1 MAFHVA
7 TSLDAIDTSNEKYE
21 IYEKDIRL
29 GQKQS
34 IEGIPTNR
42 YTNGYRST
50 NKNHQHSYPEIDLDL
65 ERWNCCARMNLIMGK
80 DVNDRGVRVVGS
92 DYVPGFSDDDG
103 DDGDRDDRDHRGIQ
117 QTFDV
122 WEKEEDDDIENHT
135 STEDENEQIDSSS
148 RDPSQRTSSEDDL
161 DPSRPQLLH
170 HLQNDSSILTLAVG
184 SKYIYAGTQD
194 GEIIVWSLAS
204 YELVSRIQAHTRSV
218 LSLFLSADG
227 KLLFSSAGDAIV
239 NAWCPT
245 TLVRKYHIYS
255 TYDVGDVFSVAYS
268 PQFETVYLGA
278 QNTSIQW
285 VSLRDSAA
293 RPTPNPERHPDRRNH
308 RFFDSVQ
315 HGGTSTPRPRQVGR
329 AAADQGDVLEID
341 KAHMKQYAHFGY
353 VYCMLMVR
361 GVCRQVDAD
370 EDMLISGG
378 GDGTIKLWKLSKDQD
393 EGINEIER
401 LGEDDAE
408 SVLSLA
414 VDGSFL
420 YSSKL
425 EGVIELWDLDTRQ
438 KLRVIRTNK
447 GDVMTL
453 QMGWGYL
460 WSGGSTGHARK
471 YSTVQYGQ
479 YKTSNFSQKYQCVK
493 RWKAHEGR
501 ILASAV
507 TTFRG
512 QQLYITGANDCSV
525 SIWDIT
531 GCDTGTY
538 PKRES
543 LQDDQLIKS
552 LQDFVAFKTI
562 SARPDHAEDCRRGAT
577 FLRTLFKKHGAVTE
591 MLTTEAHHNPIVY
604 AKFKGNPE
612 TAGKRKKILFYGHY
626 DVVPA
631 DDKQKKWI
639 IDPFHMKGVNGYL
652 YGRGVSDNKGPIMA
666 ALYGVVD
673 LVHEKALDSDITF
686 LIEGE
691 EESGS
696 RGFKDAVRKHK
707 ELIGDIDYII
717 LANSYWLDDE
727 VPCLTYGLRGVLHAT
742 IRVNSKHPDV
752 HSGVDGSFMMD
763 EPLFD
768 LTAILAKLKG
778 LHNRI
783 QIPGFYDDILPITPA
798 EEARY
803 DDIVSTLLRR
813 NPELGPAENLKQSI
827 MARWREPNLTVHR
840 YKVSGPDG
848 SLVSSHASA
857 AISLRLVP
865 NQEVDD
871 VIKSLSKFLQD
882 AFAKLDTHNH
892 LTISIDNQ
900 ADAWLGDPENEIFR
914 TLEEAIM
921 EVWGPITNHT
931 RRSSV
936 QGPKYVE
943 KEKEN
948 SPTSPISASPSLKP
962 TPATT
967 TSLTGGS
974 DHTSL
979 ATAPV
984 DLASLSLDA
993 EDISSGRGEKENEG
1007 SGNGYDEI
1015 GGKGRDRRGLSA
1027 ENRTGMGRKPLYIR
1041 EGGSIPSIRF
1051 LEKEFGA
1058 PAAHLPCG
1066 QASDSAHLDN
1076 ERIRVNNLYNSRL
1089 IFRKVFRELPRK

>member
-1 MAFHVA
+1 M
-7 TSLDAIDTSNEKYE
+7 TSIFGSRSSSQLQSPQNTNTTSPLANTTLASNTDDEFE
-21 IYEKDIRL
+21 SEENPSLTHTQSLESSNIRTA
-29 GQKQS
+29 S
-34 IEGIPTNR
+34 
-42 YTNGYRST
+42 
-50 NKNHQHSYPEIDLDL
+50 
-65 ERWNCCARMNLIMGK
+65 
-80 DVNDRGVRVVGS
+80 
-92 DYVPGFSDDDG
+92 SDDE
-103 DDGDRDDRDHRGIQ
+103 
-117 QTFDV
+117 FS
-122 WEKEEDDDIENHT
+122 NC
-135 STEDENEQIDSSS
+135 
-148 RDPSQRTSSEDDL
+148 
-161 DPSRPQLLH
+161 PQLAH
-170 HLQNDSSILTLAVG
+170 HLQNDSSILALAVG
-184 SKYIYAGTQD
+184 DRYVYAGTQD

-204 YELVSRIQAHTRSV
+204 FELVSRLQAHTRSV
-218 LSLFLSADG
+218 LSLFLSADR

-245 TLVRKYHIYS
+245 TLQRKYHIYS

-268 PQFETVYLGA
+268 SQFETVYLGA

-285 VSLRDSAA
+285 CSLKDSAA

-315 HGGTSTPRPRQVGR
+315 HGGTSTPRPRPMSRSG
-329 AAADQGDVLEID
+329 ADQGDILEID
-341 KAHMKQYAHFGY
+341 KAHMRQYAHFGY

-361 GVCRQVDAD
+361 NVCRLVDVD

-378 GDGTIKLWKLSKDQD
+378 GDGTIKLWQLSNDA
-393 EGINEIER
+393 EVGITEIAK

-425 EGVIELWDLDTRQ
+425 EGVIELWDLDTKQ
-438 KLRVIRTNK
+438 KLRVIRAHK

-479 YKTSNFSQKYQCVK
+479 YKSSSNFSQKYHCVN
-493 RWKAHEGR
+493 RWKAHDGR

-507 TTFRG
+507 TTYNG
-512 QQLYITGANDCSV
+512 QQLYITGANDNSV
-525 SIWDIT
+525 SIWDTT
-531 GCDTGTY
+531 GCHTGTFKN
-538 PKRES
+538 PDVQEN
-543 LQDDQLIKS
+543 QLVKS
-552 LQDFVAFKTI
+552 LQEFVAFKTI
-562 SARPDHAEDCRRGAT
+562 SSRLDHAEDCRRGAT

-591 MLTTEAHHNPIVY
+591 MLTTEDLHNPIVY
-604 AKFKGNPE
+604 AKFKGNPQ
-612 TAGKRKKILFYGHY
+612 TAGERKKILFYGHY

-639 IDPFHMKGVNGYL
+639 IDPFQMKGINGYL

-673 LVHEKALDSDITF
+673 LVHEKALDSDIIF

-696 RGFKDAVRKHK
+696 RGFKDAVRKYK
-707 ELIGDIDYII
+707 DLIGDIDYII

-742 IRVNSKHPDV
+742 VKVDSKHPDV

-783 QIPGFYDDILPITPA
+783 LIPGFYDDILPLTEA

-813 NPELGPAENLKQSI
+813 NPELGPAENLKASI

-871 VIKSLSKFLQD
+871 VIQSLTKFLHD
-882 AFAKLDTHNH
+882 AFATLDTHNH
-892 LTISIDNQ
+892 LTITIDNQ
-900 ADAWLGDPENEIFR
+900 ADAWLGDPDNQIFR

-921 EVWGPITNHT
+921 EVWGPITDHT

-936 QGPKYVE
+936 PGPKTNAHAP
-943 KEKEN
+943 KQSISN
-948 SPTSPISASPSLKP
+948 SPSQTTISSPSLKP
-962 TPATT
+962 EPT
-967 TSLTGGS
+967 TSTTLSHGS

-979 ATAPV
+979 AVTP
-984 DLASLSLDA
+984 LTLSDDA
-993 EDISSGRGEKENEG
+993 RTEQEEKNLTYR
-1007 SGNGYDEI
+1007 SPNP
-1015 GGKGRDRRGLSA
+1015 KKL
-1027 ENRTGMGRKPLYIR
+1027 GRKPLYIR

-1076 ERIRVNNLYNSRL
+1076 ERIRVNNLYNSRH